1 MPVVADANVFVV
13 LSTDKTELVSK
24 KVARPS
30 SGFVSM
36 SNVGVPNGKGGPRWG
51 GVWRIGFFCVIPV

>member
-1 MPVVADANVFVV
+1 MPVVPDANVFVV

-24 KVARPS
+24 NFAGPS

-36 SNVGVPNGKGGPRWG
+36 LILGLQAETG
-51 GVWRIGFFCVIPV
+51 GVGYGGVRGLGKSGETN

>member
-1 MPVVADANVFVV
+1 VPLVPDANVFVV

-24 KVARPS
+24 KVAGPL

-36 SNVGVPNGKGGPRWG
+36 SSVGVPNGKGGVPGVVGSG
-51 GVWRIGFFCVIPV
+51 G